1 MFLKKNHPHASP
13 SKFSG
18 HPEAIKG
25 VVYHGTTLKRELRE
39 ILISATVILAVI
51 LSGTLGYTFIEGWKP
66 FDALYM
72 TVITL
77 ASVGYM
83 EIHPLSTAG
92 RAFTIVLILTGIGLI
107 TVLFTTIAQKVV
119 QQQLFLAIRDRR
131 MGEQIRRL
139 EGHTI
144 ICGFSRLAR
153 IAIRELL
160 ASGMKVV
167 VVESDSHRALEA
179 RDLGYLVV
187 QGDATHDETLL
198 AAGIQRARSLVT
210 LLPKDADNLYVIL
223 SCKELSPE
231 MFIMTRAE
239 DEAGEK
245 KLQRAGASR
254 IISPY
259 RVGGQKIAE
268 GLTRPYV
275 TEFLDL
281 AVSSTGSHL
290 QLEEI
295 RIPHGSPLHG
305 VTLREAELRQRTNVI
320 VAAIIMPNGHMHFN
334 PDGSTQIKEGST
346 FIALGLREELFL
358 LEKLLIGE
366 VS

>member
-1 MFLKKNHPHASP
+1 MRPRDMFEGRGQGGVEPA
-13 SKFSG
+13 G
-18 HPEAIKG
+18 HRFYREVREVLFCLCIMIG
-25 VVYHGTTLKRELRE
+25 VL
-39 ILISATVILAVI
+39 LI
-51 LSGTLGYTFIEGWKP
+51 GTLGFSFIEGWSF
-66 FDALYM
+66 FDSLYM

-77 ASVGYM
+77 ASVGFQ
-83 EIHPLSTAG
+83 EVHPLTVPG
-92 RAFTIVLILTGIGLI
+92 RAFTIVLILTGLGVM

-119 QQQLFLAIRDRR
+119 QQQIFFAIRDRR
-131 MGEQIRRL
+131 MGEQIRKL

-160 ASGMKVV
+160 ASGTQVV
-167 VVESDSHRALEA
+167 IIEFEATRAAEA
-179 RDLGYLVV
+179 RELGYFVV

-223 SCKELSPE
+223 SCRELSPE
-231 MFIMTRAE
+231 LFIMTRAE

-305 VTLREAELRQRTNVI
+305 HTLREAELRQRTNVI
-320 VAAIIMPNGHMHFN
+320 VAAIIMPNGNMHFN
-334 PDGSTQIKEGST
+334 PDGATEIKEGST
-346 FIALGLREELFL
+346 FIALGMREELHL
-358 LEKLLIGE
+358 LERMLLGE
-366 VS
+366 MA

>member
-1 MFLKKNHPHASP
+1 MPRKDRRSINFLSSP
-13 SKFSG
+13 RQGSLQPS
-18 HPEAIKG
+18 E
-25 VVYHGTTLKRELRE
+25 YHFYREIRE
-39 ILISATVILAVI
+39 ILLSISIIALF
-51 LSGTLGYTFIEGWKP
+51 LLLGTLGFSFIEGWSL
-66 FDALYM
+66 FDSLYM

-77 ASVGYM
+77 GSVGYQ
-83 EIHPLSTAG
+83 EVHPLTQPG
-92 RAFTIVLILTGIGLI
+92 RAFTIILILTGLGLM

-119 QQQLFLAIRDRR
+119 QQQIFLAIRDRR
-131 MGEQIRRL
+131 MGEQIRKL

-160 ASGMKVV
+160 ASGMRVV
-167 VVESDSHRALEA
+167 IIESDQNRATEA
-179 RDLGYLVV
+179 RQMGYLVV
-187 QGDATHDETLL
+187 QGDATHDEILL
-198 AAGIQRARSLVT
+198 AAGIQRARSIVT

-223 SCKELSPE
+223 SCRELSPE
-231 MFIMTRAE
+231 LFIMTRAE

-245 KLQRAGASR
+245 KLQRAGATR

-305 VTLREAELRQRTNVI
+305 RNLRDAELRQRTNVI
-320 VAAIIMPNGHMHFN
+320 VAAIIMPNGTMHFN
-334 PDGSTQIKEGST
+334 PDANTEIKEGAT
-346 FIALGLREELFL
+346 FIVLGLREELFRLERL
-358 LEKLLIGE
+358 LLGE
-366 VS
+366 EHE

>member
-1 MFLKKNHPHASP
+1 
-13 SKFSG
+13 
-18 HPEAIKG
+18 
-25 VVYHGTTLKRELRE
+25 
-39 ILISATVILAVI
+39 
-51 LSGTLGYTFIEGWKP
+51 
-66 FDALYM
+66 
-72 TVITL
+72 
-77 ASVGYM
+77 
-83 EIHPLSTAG
+83 
-92 RAFTIVLILTGIGLI
+92 
-107 TVLFTTIAQKVV
+107 
-119 QQQLFLAIRDRR
+119 
-131 MGEQIRRL
+131 MGEQIRKL

-160 ASGMKVV
+160 ASGLRVV
-167 VVESDSHRALEA
+167 IIESDQNRATEA
-179 RDLGYLVV
+179 RQMGYLVV
-187 QGDATHDETLL
+187 QGDATHDEILL
-198 AAGIQRARSLVT
+198 AAGIQRARSIVT

-223 SCKELSPE
+223 SCRELSPE
-231 MFIMTRAE
+231 LFIMTRAE

-245 KLQRAGASR
+245 KLQRAGATR

-305 VTLREAELRQRTNVI
+305 KNLRDAELRQRTNVI
-320 VAAIIMPNGHMHFN
+320 VAAIIMPNGTMHFN
-334 PDGSTQIKEGST
+334 PDANTEIKEGAT
-346 FIALGLREELFL
+346 FIVLGLREELFRLERL
-358 LEKLLIGE
+358 LLGE
-366 VS
+366 EHE

>member
-1 MFLKKNHPHASP
+1 MLPREMLDGRAR
-13 SKFSG
+13 
-18 HPEAIKG
+18 G
-25 VVYHGTTLKRELRE
+25 VVEPAGHRFYREMRE
-39 ILISATVILAVI
+39 ILFCVSTIFVFLLI
-51 LSGTLGYTFIEGWKP
+51 GTIGFSLIEGWSP
-66 FDALYM
+66 FDSLYM

-77 ASVGYM
+77 GSVGFQ
-83 EIHPLSTAG
+83 EVHPLSMPG
-92 RAFTIVLILTGIGLI
+92 RAFTIVLILTGLGLI

-119 QQQLFLAIRDRR
+119 QQQIFFAIRDRR
-131 MGEQIRRL
+131 MGEQIRKL

-160 ASGMKVV
+160 ASGTKVV
-167 VVESDSHRALEA
+167 IIESEVHRATEA
-179 RDLGYLVV
+179 RELGYLVV

-223 SCKELSPE
+223 SCRELSPE
-231 MFIMTRAE
+231 LFIMTRAE

-305 VTLREAELRQRTNVI
+305 HTLRDAELRQRTNVI
-320 VAAIIMPNGHMHFN
+320 VAAIIMPNGTMHFN
-334 PDGSTQIKEGST
+334 PDGSTEIREGST
-346 FIALGLREELFL
+346 FIALGLREELL
-358 LEKLLIGE
+358 RLEKLLLGE
-366 VS
+366 QA

>member
-1 MFLKKNHPHASP
+1 MLPREMLEGKS
-13 SKFSG
+13 S
-18 HPEAIKG
+18 G
-25 VVYHGTTLKRELRE
+25 VVEPAGHRFYREMRE
-39 ILISATVILAVI
+39 ILFCVSTIVLFLLI
-51 LSGTLGYTFIEGWKP
+51 GTLGFSSIEGWTF
-66 FDALYM
+66 FDSLYM

-77 ASVGYM
+77 GSVGFQ
-83 EIHPLSTAG
+83 EVHPLSVPG
-92 RAFTIVLILTGIGLI
+92 RAFTIVLILTGLGLI

-119 QQQLFLAIRDRR
+119 QQQIFFAFRDRR
-131 MGEQIRRL
+131 MGEQIRKL

-160 ASGMKVV
+160 AAGTKVV
-167 VVESDSHRALEA
+167 IIESEPHRAGEA
-179 RDLGYLVV
+179 RELGYLVV

-223 SCKELSPE
+223 SCRELSPE
-231 MFIMTRAE
+231 LFIMTRAE

-305 VTLREAELRQRTNVI
+305 HTLRDAELRQRTNVI
-320 VAAIIMPNGHMHFN
+320 VAAIIMPNGTMHFN
-334 PDGSTQIKEGST
+334 PDGSTEIREGST
-346 FIALGLREELFL
+346 FIALGLREELL
-358 LEKLLIGE
+358 RLEKLLLGE
-366 VS
+366 LA

>member
-1 MFLKKNHPHASP
+1 MFDRNK
-13 SKFSG
+13 
-18 HPEAIKG
+18 AIRKEPDG
-25 VVYHGTTLKRELRE
+25 YHFYRE
-39 ILISATVILAVI
+39 IREIFFYILIMLGVLLV
-51 LSGTLGYTFIEGWKP
+51 GTLGFYFIEGWSL
-66 FDALYM
+66 FDSLYM

-77 ASVGYM
+77 ASVGYQ
-83 EIHPLSTAG
+83 EVHPMDTPG
-92 RAFTIVLILTGIGLI
+92 RLFTIILILTGLGLM

-119 QQQLFLAIRDRR
+119 QQQIFFAIRDRR
-131 MGEQIRRL
+131 MSEQIRKL

-153 IAIRELL
+153 IAIKELL
-160 ASGMKVV
+160 ASGTQVV
-167 VVESDSHRALEA
+167 IIESDPIRSGEA
-179 RDLGYLVV
+179 RDMGYMVI
-187 QGDATHDETLL
+187 QGDATHDDILL
-198 AAGIQRARSLVT
+198 ASGIQRARSLVT
-210 LLPKDADNLYVIL
+210 LLPKDSDNLYVIL
-223 SCKELSPE
+223 SCREFSPE
-231 MFIMTRAE
+231 LFIMTRAE

-268 GLTRPYV
+268 GLMRPYV

-305 VTLREAELRQRTNVI
+305 HTLREAELRQKTNVI
-320 VAAIIMPNGHMHFN
+320 VAAIIMPNGNMHFN
-334 PDGSTQIKEGST
+334 PDGSTEIKEGST
-346 FIALGLREELFL
+346 FIALGLREELL
-358 LEKLLIGE
+358 RLEKLLLGE
-366 VS
+366 QA